1 MFDRGTTSDSGMK
14 EERLYELRQL
24 DTILKDSHKC
34 TGDYVCEA
42 AWNEDVHRPVLKLAL
57 KGCTGIE
64 SRNLY
69 AR

>member
-14 EERLYELRQL
+14 EERLNELRQL
-24 DTILKDSHKC
+24 NTILKDSYEC
-34 TGDYVCEA
+34 MEDYVCEA

-57 KGCTGIE
+57 KGYIGIE
-64 SRNLY
+64 SRNVY